1 MIDFINTDGGGLIDN
16 SDEEGKNGLF
26 EMLEN
31 ANFGAD
37 ADGPSSSGLV
47 VLDSSSENFTV
58 VEFKRDFNDWL
69 ITISEGDD
77 VVAWEVQSDGLI
89 KNNTAVVLDLARK
102 WHDDKTIT
110 QGPAINDRYLS
121 MINLALRKAGVDGVG
136 RSAINDDIC
145 SRKNQL
151 LEILEVE

>member
-16 SDEEGKNGLF
+16 SDEDKRNGLF

-37 ADGPSSSGLV
+37 VDGPSSSRLV
-47 VLDSSSENFTV
+47 VLDNSSENFTV
-58 VEFKRDFNDWL
+58 VEFKRDFKGWL
-69 ITISEGDD
+69 ITISEGDN

-89 KNNTAVVLDLARK
+89 KNSTAVVLDLARK
-102 WHDDKTIT
+102 WNDDKTII

-121 MINLALRKAGVDGVG
+121 MINLALRKGGVDGTRG
-136 RSAINDDIC
+136 SEINEDIC